1 VKRYRLYG
9 LDLVSDFPFTHPLPE
24 LAGEPPAGRAEVRF
38 DLLPRGAVLPGD
50 EAPGARVVY
59 RSPERAKGGES
70 VLIATRAGERTL
82 LRFAGVAEFSVAPER
97 IAARPEGSDD
107 PRLPAVVE
115 LRLLGP
121 VLAFRLESSGV
132 AVLHAS
138 AVAVDGRAVAFLSAN
153 RGGKTTLATSLM
165 AAGAKLLT
173 DDVLAVQAPAA
184 GSSGDFL
191 ALPGYPQ
198 VRAWPADAERLLG
211 PAPAALA
218 GLVRAHPGH
227 DKLRVPVGPD
237 GLGRFEPSPS
247 PLARIYLPER
257 RNGGPVSIVP
267 VPAREALMALV
278 RHSFLPRL
286 VEALGW
292 AERRLD
298 LLAALAE
305 AVPVRRL
312 VYPGGAGRLEAVRRA
327 VLADAGS

>member
-9 LDLVSDFPFTHPLPE
+9 LDLVSDLPFTHPLPE
-24 LAGEPPAGRAEVRF
+24 LEGEPESGRAEVRF
-38 DLLPRGAVLPGD
+38 DLLPRGAVLPGE

-70 VLIATRAGERTL
+70 VLVATRAGNRTL
-82 LRFAGVAEFSVAPER
+82 LRFAGVAEFSVALER
-97 IAARPEGSDD
+97 IAARPEGPDD

-121 VLAFRLESSGV
+121 VLALRLESSGV
-132 AVLHAS
+132 AALHAS

-165 AAGAKLLT
+165 AVGAPLLT
-173 DDVLAVQAPAA
+173 DDVLPVQPPA

-198 VRAWPADAERLLG
+198 VRAWPADAERLLAQEPEALRG
-211 PAPAALA
+211 LARVHPA
-218 GLVRAHPGH
+218 HE
-227 DKLRVPVGPD
+227 KLRVPVGPD
-237 GLGRFEPSPS
+237 GLGRFEPSPR

-257 RNGGPVSIVP
+257 RNGGPVSIAP
-267 VPAREALMALV
+267 VPPREALIALV

-292 AERRLD
+292 AERRLE
-298 LLAALAE
+298 LLARLVE
-305 AVPVRRL
+305 AVPVSRL
-312 VYPGGAGRLEAVRRA
+312 VYPGGAERLEAVRRV

>member
-1 VKRYRLYG
+1 MKRYRLYG
-9 LDLVSDFPFTHPLPE
+9 LDLVSDFPFSHPLPE
-24 LAGEPPAGRAEVRF
+24 LAGEPAAGRAEVRF
-38 DLLPRGAVLPGD
+38 DLLPRGGVLPGD
-50 EAPGARVVY
+50 EAPRARVVY

-82 LRFAGVAEFSVAPER
+82 LRFAGVAEFSVARER

-173 DDVLAVQAPAA
+173 DDVLPVQPPA

-198 VRAWPADAERLLG
+198 VRAWPADAERLLAQE
-211 PAPAALA
+211 PEALR
-218 GLVRAHPGH
+218 GLARVHPGH

-237 GLGRFEPSPS
+237 GLGRFEPSPR

-267 VPAREALMALV
+267 VPAREALIALV

-292 AERRLD
+292 AERRLE
-298 LLAALAE
+298 LLARLVE
-305 AVPVRRL
+305 AVPVSRL